1 MITKKIV
8 RKSVPFVVAAT
19 ISLSL
24 SIPTFAVGWQHNV
37 TGWWYGT
44 NETNTT
50 WHANCWQWI
59 DGNNDGI
66 AECYYFD
73 QNGYMLASTT
83 TPDGFTVNADGAWTV
98 NGVVQTKI
106 VANTSSGTP
115 SVGGSGVAGS
125 SGGAGG
131 SGASGSSGSGTST
144 SSTDTS
150 GYVKFEDIDWKV
162 KEPKH
167 RHDGELVKYLGVY
180 EGNNRGTIFKQEFA
194 VLSDG
199 TLCIPDR
206 KYDSYKRVSD
216 NTWGYFAGNVEDYM
230 IMDENGNISQHF
242 YINDAKNKG
251 IDRGGIIYTK
261 LSE

>member
-1 MITKKIV
+1 MTSKKSKKAV
-8 RKSVPFVVAAT
+8 GYFMAVAMMVMMPAT
-19 ISLSL
+19 A
-24 SIPTFAVGWQHNV
+24 FASGWQHNV

-106 VANTSSGTP
+106 VANTSNGTP

-144 SSTDTS
+144 LSTDTS

-180 EGNNRGTIFKQEFA
+180 EANNRGYIGKQEF
-194 VLSDG
+194 VILSDG
-199 TLCIPDR
+199 TLCMPNM
-206 KYDSYKRVSD
+206 KYDSYKRVND

>member
-1 MITKKIV
+1 MSKGKILTT
-8 RKSVPFVVAAT
+8 VAAVSVAAMMT
-19 ISLSL
+19 VDVY
-24 SIPTFAVGWQHNV
+24 AAGWQHNM

-106 VANTSSGTP
+106 VANASSGTP
-115 SVGGSGVAGS
+115 SVGGSGT
-125 SGGAGG
+125 AGG
-131 SGASGSSGSGTST
+131 SGSNTSS

-180 EGNNRGTIFKQEFA
+180 EANNRGYIGKQEF
-194 VLSDG
+194 VILSDG
-199 TLCIPDR
+199 TLCMPN
-206 KYDSYKRVSD
+206 KKGDSYKRVND

-230 IMDENGNISQHF
+230 IMDENGNISEHF
-242 YINDAKNKG
+242 YINDSKNKG
-251 IDRGGIIYTK
+251 IDQGGIIYTK

>member
-1 MITKKIV
+1 MIKRKILTT
-8 RKSVPFVVAAT
+8 VAAVSVAAMMT
-19 ISLSL
+19 VGV
-24 SIPTFAVGWQHNV
+24 FAVGWQHNV

-115 SVGGSGVAGS
+115 SVGGSGATGS

-131 SGASGSSGSGTST
+131 SGTAGGSGSGTST

-150 GYVKFEDIDWKV
+150 GYVKFEDINWKV

-180 EGNNRGTIFKQEFA
+180 EVNNHGYIGKIEIV

-199 TLCIPDR
+199 TLCMPSM
-206 KYDSYKRVSD
+206 KGDSYKRVS
-216 NTWGYFAGNVEDYM
+216 NNKWGYFAGNVEDYM
-230 IMDENGNISQHF
+230 IMDENGNISEHF
-242 YINDAKNKG
+242 YCNDAKNKG
-251 IDRGGIIYTK
+251 IDQGGIIYTK
-261 LSE
+261 LSD

>member
-1 MITKKIV
+1 MSKGKILTT
-8 RKSVPFVVAAT
+8 VAAVSVAAMMT
-19 ISLSL
+19 VDVY
-24 SIPTFAVGWQHNV
+24 AAGWQHNM

-66 AECYYFD
+66 TECYYFD

-98 NGVVQTKI
+98 NSVVQTKN
-106 VANTSSGTP
+106 VANASSGTP
-115 SVGGSGVAGS
+115 SVGGSGVTGS
-125 SGGAGG
+125 SGGVGGSGTAGG
-131 SGASGSSGSGTST
+131 SGSNTSS

-180 EGNNRGTIFKQEFA
+180 EANNRGYIGKQEF
-194 VLSDG
+194 VILSDG
-199 TLCIPDR
+199 TLCMPN
-206 KYDSYKRVSD
+206 KKGDSYKRVND

-230 IMDENGNISQHF
+230 IMDENGNISEHF
-242 YINDAKNKG
+242 YINDSKNKE
-251 IDRGGIIYTK
+251 IDQGGIIYTK
-261 LSE
+261 LSD